1 MKTKNIFLI
10 GGSGNIG
17 KLLIENFNNNFNDNY
32 RIFILDKN
40 KPKKLNLNKIKYIK
54 CDLLKL
60 KRLPTLPKKIDV
72 VIFLIGKTGGPDSLL
87 LTNFKNYINFN
98 CETLINFL
106 KITKKTKIKK
116 IIYTSTEHV
125 YGDSPKNTDKTKLF
139 EPSPKNYYGLSKLL
153 GEKILLNFCKKNKNS
168 IDILRIPRVIS
179 YKVKN
184 PITSMIESAKYKKR
198 IDIINNKLNLNF
210 IYFDDLMT
218 FIMSCIKKNKS
229 GYRIFNV
236 FNNSRPILLA
246 KIAKIIKKRLNLDI
260 RIKFSKRNY
269 KIDHNPINL
278 FISNKSSKKELKWEP
293 KFDNRKII
301 LNLIDKY
308 EIKKHT

>member
-1 MKTKNIFLI
+1 METKNIFLI

-17 KLLIENFNNNFNDNY
+17 KLIIENFNDNY

-40 KPKKLNLNKIKYIK
+40 KPKNLNLNKIKYIK

-60 KRLPTLPKKIDV
+60 KHLPILPRKIDV
-72 VIFLIGKTGGPDSLL
+72 VIFLTGKTGGPDSLCL
-87 LTNFKNYINFN
+87 NNFKNYINYN
-98 CETLINFL
+98 CQTLINFL
-106 KITKKTKIKK
+106 KITPKIQIKK
-116 IIYTSTEHV
+116 IIYTSTEHI
-125 YGDSPKNTDKTKLF
+125 YGDNPKNTDKTKLF
-139 EPSPKNYYGLSKLL
+139 EPTPKNYYGVSKLL
-153 GEKILLNFCKKNKNS
+153 GEKILLNFCKKNNPS

-179 YKVKN
+179 HKVKN
-184 PITSMIESAKYKKR
+184 PISSMIESAKYKKR
-198 IDIINNKLNLNF
+198 IDISNNKLNLNF

-218 FIMSCIKKNKS
+218 FIISCINNKS
-229 GYRIFNV
+229 KSGCRIFNV
-236 FNNSRPILLA
+236 FNNSRPISLS
-246 KIAKIIKKRLNLDI
+246 KIAEIIKKKLNLNI
-260 RIKFSKRNY
+260 KIKFSKSNY